1 MFPKRFKDPKTGF
14 HMLSSMHAKK
24 YMNKIG
30 MEREDYHF
38 YKQIGKALLCCYS
51 VLGALWI
58 YNGASP
64 MEWWRTKSPMIKEKL
79 ELANLYPGNVESVKE
94 FVVKVKEMVESDDKD
109 GRGLPNEMEKKKVD
123 QEAQAQKMWLKMKN
137 EVVAELREKGI
148 DVE

>member
-1 MFPKRFKDPKTGF
+1 MFPKRRFNDPKTGF

-30 MEREDYHF
+30 MEKEDYHF
-38 YKQIGKALLCCYS
+38 YKQIGKAVLFSYT

-64 MEWWRTKSPMIKEKL
+64 MEWWRMKSPMIKEKL
-79 ELANLYPGNVESVKE
+79 EQASDVESVKE
-94 FVVKVKEMVESDDKD
+94 FIAKVKEMVESRDKD
-109 GRGLPNEMEKKKVD
+109 GYGRLKEIEKVKVD
-123 QEAQAQKMWLKMKN
+123 QESQKMWLKMKN